1 MCHFLSQNG
10 LENAYYFS
18 SLFRKKGYGM
28 PPSGKSLFWQKVTI
42 VERKKNEKIST

>member
-18 SLFRKKGYGM
+18 SLFRKKDTVCHHQENLCFG
-28 PPSGKSLFWQKVTI
+28 
-42 VERKKNEKIST
+42 RK